1 MIEFNARE
9 SYKVFCALLID
20 SRENLGLR
28 TLQIRSYSFY
38 SGTIYLLHLL
48 FDLNTMFRNQF
59 CIGPSLQ
66 NVKARAVFL
75 NEFRNY
81 SQGFPPVLFLYFHLH
96 TALIAHFPDTIPE
109 DVRAQ

>member
-28 TLQIRSYSFY
+28 KLQIRSYSFY

-81 SQGFPPVLFLYFHLH
+81 CQVPRGCRRKFHSH
-96 TALIAHFPDTIPE
+96 HF
-109 DVRAQ
+109 V